1 VLALRVRERAVAAKV
16 SHHALDRPLEDL
28 AHFACLEVTELL
40 ANERGVVLV
49 RGAVE
54 EDHVK
59 ERVEP
64 EVRRGAL
71 HDLSHPLK

>member
-1 VLALRVRERAVAAKV
+1 VRERAVPAKV

-49 RGAVE
+49 IGAVE

-59 ERVEP
+59 ERV
-64 EVRRGAL
+64 
-71 HDLSHPLK
+71 